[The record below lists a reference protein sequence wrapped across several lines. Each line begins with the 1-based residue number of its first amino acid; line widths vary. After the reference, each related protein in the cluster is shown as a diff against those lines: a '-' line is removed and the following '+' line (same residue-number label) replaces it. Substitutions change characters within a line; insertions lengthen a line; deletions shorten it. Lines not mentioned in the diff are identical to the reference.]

1 MTHLRLPVDVQRG
14 IALINRGEYFEAH
27 EVLEA
32 AWRAEPGPIREL
44 YRGLLQAAVAA
55 YHLER
60 GNWRGAWKVAG
71 RALRHLTPW
80 PEVVLGIDVAALRRD
95 VAALRTLAQR
105 AMEGEIPE
113 AVPKLK
119 VVMKREG

>member
-1 MTHLRLPVDVQRG
+1 MTHSRLPEQVQRG
-14 IALINRGEYFEAH
+14 IELIHRGEYFEAH

-71 RALRHLTPW
+71 RALRHLAPW

-105 AMEGEIPE
+105 AMEGEMPE

-119 VVMKREG
+119 VVMKRED

>member
-1 MTHLRLPVDVQRG
+1 MTHLRLPVDVERG

-71 RALRHLTPW
+71 RALHHLAPW

-105 AMEGEIPE
+105 AMEGEMPE

-119 VVMKREG
+119 VVMKRED

>member
-1 MTHLRLPVDVQRG
+1 MTHSRLPEQVQRG
-14 IALINRGEYFEAH
+14 IELIHRGEYFEAH

-71 RALRHLTPW
+71 RALRHLAPW

-105 AMEGEIPE
+105 AMEGETPDT
-113 AVPKLK
+113 VPKLK
-119 VVMKREG
+119 VVMRRKD